1 MNEKIIIIIT
11 CKTGGQ
17 GHFTVTEN
25 QVIGMKKRKRVGH
38 KKTNFLCSKIHRP
51 AQDTQTRSRKYFD
64 LSKQN
69 KTKQLNHNKLI

>member
-17 GHFTVTEN
+17 GNFIVITEK

-38 KKTNFLCSKIHRP
+38 KKVSL
-51 AQDTQTRSRKYFD
+51 
-64 LSKQN
+64 L
-69 KTKQLNHNKLI
+69 